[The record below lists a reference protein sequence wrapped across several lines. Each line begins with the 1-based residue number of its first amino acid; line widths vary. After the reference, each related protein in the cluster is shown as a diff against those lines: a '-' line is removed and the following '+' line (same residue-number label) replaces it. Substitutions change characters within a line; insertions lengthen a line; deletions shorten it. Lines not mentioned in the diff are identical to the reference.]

1 MKKIVAKYKKRQSDI
16 AVVCQRVIDRM
27 ENNPVFP
34 NPPAALADLKKLL
47 PEFQT
52 ALANAEGRDKQM
64 VSIKNDKKANMLA
77 KLQEL
82 CDYVTVTSNG
92 DRTLILSSGFD
103 VTNATSSGSNL
114 PPSIEMLDVELGP
127 SGDATTRAKSVTG
140 AKGYVH
146 QYAKEQPSMNTEW
159 IGIGSSHSN
168 YTFEGLASD
177 KRYWFRVVAIGT
189 DGQRGYSPVV
199 SRVIQ

>member
-16 AVVCQRVIDRM
+16 AVICQRVIDKM

-34 NPPAALADLKKLL
+34 NPPAALAELKTLL

-64 VSIKNDKKANMLA
+64 VSIKNDKKANLLV

-82 CDYVTVTSNG
+82 CEYVTVTCKG

-103 VTNATSSGSNL
+103 ATNAANSDSNL
-114 PPSIEMLDVELGP
+114 PTAIEILDVVLGS
-127 SGDATTRAKSVTG
+127 SGEATTRVKNVTS

-146 QYAKEQPSMNTEW
+146 QYTKEQPTMNTEW
-159 IGIGSSHSN
+159 IGEGSSKGSH
-168 YTFEGLASD
+168 TFEGLTSNQ
-177 KRYWFRVVAIGT
+177 RYWFRVVAIGNN
-189 DGQRGYSPVV
+189 GQRGYSPVV